1 MKRKNKTKPVIFIYL
16 VIAIVSVS
24 YIAGI
29 LPFGLFLSLI
39 VYSGL
44 YLIVLKE
51 RKTVKIL
58 ADLVILN
65 FLIVYYNLLELIKRK
80 LMSISRSLLFLK
92 ILIFLD
98 YKLPIVLNRL
108 YKKAYSIVYSIL
120 LFLSV
125 KLPRKIRRAV
135 KLILK
140 TIVYS
145 VIDSLDLA
153 ISFVLRLYKK
163 TYAIV
168 YSILLFLSVK
178 LPRKTRRTVKFILKT
193 IIYSV
198 IYFIELVVF
207 LILKSAFAINSIF
220 IKLFNLINSF
230 ISRLRLIINKLTAVY
245 LSKKAALTRF
255 AGIAVFVLI
264 ILFFFIGVKPNEESI
279 KFVGA
284 FGENCGYDV
293 FNCSICEF
301 CNASD
306 LCEYIAS
313 GDPDT
318 FGDPDRCNLDNGC
331 SATSGD
337 YCRCNGTGSCL
348 TLDNG
353 SCTDNAYCFNDC
365 DAEDG
370 TYETLYGKNTDNLV
384 CFSGVACEGGQL
396 FCGSHDEDCQFDPGA
411 DNNCDD
417 YSEGSDILSG
427 DPGYPGSCDANC
439 GYHAE
444 GAYKF
449 YVKNS
454 TNDNIASFDDVGNV
468 TIKGILYES
477 SAIAPPYGN
486 DDFII
491 QNSTADWVAWID
503 GSTGSMYLTGTM
515 TDGQA
520 SVTPPANSFIIQNSG
535 GTNVSYIDSNG
546 NLGLIGAFVQ
556 GGIP

>member
-1 MKRKNKTKPVIFIYL
+1 MKRKTKTKPVIFIYL
-16 VIAIVSVS
+16 VIAIFSVS

-44 YLIVLKE
+44 HLIVLKE

-98 YKLPIVLNRL
+98 YKLPIVLNKL

-140 TIVYS
+140 TIVYLA
-145 VIDSLDLA
+145 INLLDSA
-153 ISFVLRLYKK
+153 ISFVSKLISTINRIILRLFD
-163 TYAIV
+163 
-168 YSILLFLSVK
+168 L
-178 LPRKTRRTVKFILKT
+178 
-193 IIYSV
+193 
-198 IYFIELVVF
+198 
-207 LILKSAFAINSIF
+207 INSSVT
-220 IKLFNLINSF
+220 KLLSLINSF
-230 ISRLRLIINKLTAVY
+230 ILRLMLILNYLTAIY

-255 AGIAVFVLI
+255 AGIIVFVLI
-264 ILFFFIGVKPNEESI
+264 ILFFFIGIKPGEESI

-284 FGENCGYDV
+284 VGEGCAYETDCALCENCVG
-293 FNCSICEF
+293 SICTYVG
-301 CNASD
+301 NGLA
-306 LCEYIAS
+306 
-313 GDPDT
+313 DT
-318 FGDPDRCNLDNGC
+318 LGTYQCTGTTGC

-337 YCRCNGTGSCL
+337 YCRCDGAASCL
-348 TLDNG
+348 TNDNG
-353 SCTDNAYCFNDC
+353 TCTDNAECFNNC

-370 TYETLYGKNTDNLV
+370 IYEALYGKDTDDFV
-384 CFSGVACEGGQL
+384 CFSETECDGGASK
-396 FCGSHDEDCQFDPGA
+396 CGNYDGDCQFDAGA
-411 DNNCDD
+411 DDNCDD
-417 YSEGSDILSG
+417 YSGGSNILIG
-427 DPGYPGSCDANC
+427 DPGYPGYCDANC

-444 GAYKF
+444 GGNF

-454 TNDNIASFDDVGNV
+454 TNDNIASFNDIGNV
-468 TIKGILYES
+468 TIKGILYENS
-477 SAIAPPYGN
+477 TTDPDG
-486 DDFII
+486 DDNFII
-491 QNSTADWVAWID
+491 QNSTADWVAWIN

>member
-98 YKLPIVLNRL
+98 YKLPIVLNKL

-140 TIVYS
+140 I
-145 VIDSLDLA
+145 
-153 ISFVLRLYKK
+153 
-163 TYAIV
+163 IV
-168 YSILLFLSVK
+168 YSIIGLLDLIYSLVIVLLNSFNKFISEFRLIINSVLLFLSVK
-178 LPRKTRRTVKFILKT
+178 LPRKIRRAVKLILK
-193 IIYSV
+193 IIVYSV
-198 IYFIELVVF
+198 IGLLEL
-207 LILKSAFAINSIF
+207 INSSIT
-220 IKLFNLINSF
+220 KLLSLINSF
-230 ISRLRLIINKLTAVY
+230 ISRLRLIFNYLTAIY

-255 AGIAVFVLI
+255 IGIAVFVLI
-264 ILFFFIGVKPNEESI
+264 IFFFFIGIKPGEESI
-279 KFVGA
+279 MFVGA
-284 FGENCGYDV
+284 EGEACTYDG
-293 FNCSICEF
+293 NCSICEN
-301 CNASD
+301 CTSNV
-306 LCEYIAS
+306 CTYIGS
-313 GDPDT
+313 GIEDT
-318 FGDPDRCNLDNGC
+318 SNGCYDYTGC

-337 YCRCNGTGSCL
+337 YCRCNGTGTCL
-348 TLDNG
+348 TNDAG
-353 SCTDNAYCFNDC
+353 ACTNNTQCFNYC
-365 DAEDG
+365 DAENTSNEG
-370 TYETLYGKNTDNLV
+370 LYGKESDDLV
-384 CFSGVACEGGQL
+384 CFSETTCDGGASK
-396 FCGSHDEDCQFDPGA
+396 CGNYDGDCQFDAGA
-411 DNNCDD
+411 DGNCDD
-417 YSEGSDILSG
+417 YSESSSILSE

-439 GYHAE
+439 GYNAE

-477 SAIAPPYGN
+477 NTTPPSGN

-503 GSTGSMYLTGTM
+503 GPTGSMYLAGTM

-520 SVTPPANSFIIQNSG
+520 SVTPPVNSFIIQNSG